1 MEVEKKA
8 SVFEMNTVNIYDT
21 STQNVNPVLVPKKK
35 KTMKENLSKSLQ
47 TEKKK
52 ETKAIMSKTLPNQ
65 NITKPSLKK
74 EKKISS
80 EQKISKQTILIK
92 EKIVVPEDDIENSVE
107 SEINEKKDDT
117 TVNKQR
123 EMLTLLE
130 FSNIIH
136 EYSCTRTSR
145 DDTIRNLDSTLLNN
159 EPKKGRWLLEAGDDI
174 DFLDRLAMEKQYDNR
189 ARGRYVWNE
198 AIENIIM
205 KYAPDID
212 KEKEY
217 EALKIMDESYI
228 MRQNKESIVRVEEED
243 EEDEEKVQE
252 ESNIKTENV

>member
-8 SVFEMNTVNIYDT
+8 NIFEMNTVNIYDT

-35 KTMKENLSKSLQ
+35 KTIKENLSKSLQ

-65 NITKPSLKK
+65 NIPKQSLKK
-74 EKKISS
+74 EKKIPS
-80 EQKISKQTILIK
+80 EQELPKQTVDEIK
-92 EKIVVPEDDIENSVE
+92 NSVE
-107 SEINEKKDDT
+107 SEKDNT
-117 TVNKQR
+117 TVNKER

-130 FSNIIH
+130 FSNIVH

-145 DDTIRNLDSTLLNN
+145 DDTIRNLDSTLLDN

>member
-35 KTMKENLSKSLQ
+35 KMKENLSKSLQ

-65 NITKPSLKK
+65 NIPKQSLKK
-74 EKKISS
+74 EKKIPS
-80 EQKISKQTILIK
+80 EQELPKQTVDEIK
-92 EKIVVPEDDIENSVE
+92 NSVE
-107 SEINEKKDDT
+107 SEKDNT
-117 TVNKQR
+117 TVNKER

-130 FSNIIH
+130 FSNIVH

-159 EPKKGRWLLEAGDDI
+159 EPKKGRWLLESGDDI
-174 DFLDRLAMEKQYDNR
+174 DFLDRIAMEKPYDNR

-243 EEDEEKVQE
+243 EEDEEDEEKVQE

>member
-65 NITKPSLKK
+65 NIPKQSLKK
-74 EKKISS
+74 EKKIPS
-80 EQKISKQTILIK
+80 EQELPKQTVDEIK
-92 EKIVVPEDDIENSVE
+92 NCVE
-107 SEINEKKDDT
+107 SEKDNT
-117 TVNKQR
+117 TVNKER

-130 FSNIIH
+130 FSNIVH

-145 DDTIRNLDSTLLNN
+145 DDTIRNLDSTLLDN

>member
-1 MEVEKKA
+1 MEVEKKP
-8 SVFEMNTVNIYDT
+8 SIFEMNTVNIYDT
-21 STQNVNPVLVPKKK
+21 FSTQNVNPVLVPKKK
-35 KTMKENLSKSLQ
+35 KTIKENLSKSLQ

-65 NITKPSLKK
+65 NIPKQSLKK
-74 EKKISS
+74 EKKIPS
-80 EQKISKQTILIK
+80 EQELPKQTVDEIK
-92 EKIVVPEDDIENSVE
+92 NSVE
-107 SEINEKKDDT
+107 SEKDNT
-117 TVNKQR
+117 TVNKER

-130 FSNIIH
+130 FSNIVH

-145 DDTIRNLDSTLLNN
+145 DDTIRNLDSTLLDN